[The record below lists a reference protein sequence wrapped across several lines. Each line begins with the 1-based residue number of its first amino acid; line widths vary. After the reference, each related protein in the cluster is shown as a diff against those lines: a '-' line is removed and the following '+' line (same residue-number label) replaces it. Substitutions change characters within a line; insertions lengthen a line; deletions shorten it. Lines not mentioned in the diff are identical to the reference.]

1 MYIVYNML
9 QTNIYS
15 NMVLLIL
22 SIAVSL
28 TGVKPLR
35 QCFSLEAYLRSNRQV
50 APGLPLPAFS

>member
-1 MYIVYNML
+1 ML